1 MAFDLDNE
9 ELRATRKL
17 HGLNDDLY
25 KNEKEQMSIGEII
38 DNIIENPTFF
48 ISQLSK
54 MCNECKKENE
64 NLEIKLKNKQAE
76 INYLRGQLSVYE
88 RNLPKQDKKLHGLDK
103 GVNDKNFAKIE
114 ERLINLINDFRENE
128 LKVFDIITEEG
139 KYNLADDVEHI
150 LTEREQDKNRIKE
163 LEKKLEKAN
172 KQLDLDYVD
181 DNYITKE
188 KVKELEEESKKVLDL
203 IFEYGQIDGGHHKM
217 WVIDQIV
224 RILTKDKYNEW
235 IKNYVYDEE
244 TGDTYSWDKGIAP

>member
-17 HGLNDDLY
+17 HKINDDLY
-25 KNEKEQMSIGEII
+25 EETSDKKFKNDKIIAHKFAVMQQQINEKDS
-38 DNIIENPTFF
+38 
-48 ISQLSK
+48 
-54 MCNECKKENE
+54 
-64 NLEIKLKNKQAE
+64 
-76 INYLRGQLSVYE
+76 
-88 RNLPKQDKKLHGLDK
+88 
-103 GVNDKNFAKIE
+103 
-114 ERLINLINDFRENE
+114 
-128 LKVFDIITEEG
+128 
-139 KYNLADDVEHI
+139 
-150 LTEREQDKNRIKE
+150 RIQE
-163 LEKKLEKAN
+163 LEEELEKAN

>member
-17 HGLNDDLY
+17 HKINDDLY
-25 KNEKEQMSIGEII
+25 EETS
-38 DNIIENPTFF
+38 
-48 ISQLSK
+48 
-54 MCNECKKENE
+54 
-64 NLEIKLKNKQAE
+64 
-76 INYLRGQLSVYE
+76 
-88 RNLPKQDKKLHGLDK
+88 DKKFKNDSVIALKFAVMQQQLEQKDK
-103 GVNDKNFAKIE
+103 
-114 ERLINLINDFRENE
+114 
-128 LKVFDIITEEG
+128 II
-139 KYNLADDVEHI
+139 
-150 LTEREQDKNRIKE
+150 QE
-163 LEKKLEKAN
+163 LEEELEKAN

-203 IFEYGQIDGGHHKM
+203 IFEYGQIDGEHHKM

>member
-17 HGLNDDLY
+17 HKINDDLY
-25 KNEKEQMSIGEII
+25 EETSDKKFKNDRVIAHKFAVMQQQINEKDS
-38 DNIIENPTFF
+38 
-48 ISQLSK
+48 
-54 MCNECKKENE
+54 
-64 NLEIKLKNKQAE
+64 
-76 INYLRGQLSVYE
+76 
-88 RNLPKQDKKLHGLDK
+88 
-103 GVNDKNFAKIE
+103 
-114 ERLINLINDFRENE
+114 
-128 LKVFDIITEEG
+128 
-139 KYNLADDVEHI
+139 
-150 LTEREQDKNRIKE
+150 RIQE
-163 LEKKLEKAN
+163 LEEELEKAN
-172 KQLDLDYVD
+172 RQLDLDYVD
-181 DNYITKE
+181 DNYIPKE

>member
-38 DNIIENPTFF
+38 DNIIENPTFV

-54 MCNECKKENE
+54 MYNENKKENE
-64 NLEIKLKNKQAE
+64 NLEIKLENKQAE
-76 INYLRGQLSVYE
+76 INYLKGQLSVYE
-88 RNLPKQDKKLHGLDK
+88 KILPKQDKKLHGLDK
-103 GVNDKNFAKIE
+103 EVNDKNFAKIE
-114 ERLINLINDFRENE
+114 ERLMNLINDFRENE

-163 LEKKLEKAN
+163 LEKELEKAN
-172 KQLDLDYVD
+172 RQLDLDYVD

>member
-17 HGLNDDLY
+17 HKINDDLY
-25 KNEKEQMSIGEII
+25 EETSDKKFKNDRVIAHKFAVMQQQINEKDS
-38 DNIIENPTFF
+38 
-48 ISQLSK
+48 
-54 MCNECKKENE
+54 
-64 NLEIKLKNKQAE
+64 
-76 INYLRGQLSVYE
+76 
-88 RNLPKQDKKLHGLDK
+88 
-103 GVNDKNFAKIE
+103 
-114 ERLINLINDFRENE
+114 
-128 LKVFDIITEEG
+128 
-139 KYNLADDVEHI
+139 
-150 LTEREQDKNRIKE
+150 RIQE
-163 LEKKLEKAN
+163 LEEELEKAN
-172 KQLDLDYVD
+172 RQLDLDYVD

>member
-17 HGLNDDLY
+17 HGQDDGLY
-25 KNEKEQMSIGEII
+25 EGEINKAANEISINVGIDFSEAKAAIVQFRMNNKTSDKNVGSIEDIRDLLLFFKSHGWIPDIRRTINITNVILAI
-38 DNIIENPTFF
+38 DNVL
-48 ISQLSK
+48 Q
-54 MCNECKKENE
+54 
-64 NLEIKLKNKQAE
+64 
-76 INYLRGQLSVYE
+76 
-88 RNLPKQDKKLHGLDK
+88 
-103 GVNDKNFAKIE
+103 
-114 ERLINLINDFRENE
+114 
-128 LKVFDIITEEG
+128 
-139 KYNLADDVEHI
+139 
-150 LTEREQDKNRIKE
+150 EREQDKKRIQELEKE
-163 LEKKLEKAN
+163 LEKAN
-172 KQLDLDYVD
+172 RQLDLDYVD